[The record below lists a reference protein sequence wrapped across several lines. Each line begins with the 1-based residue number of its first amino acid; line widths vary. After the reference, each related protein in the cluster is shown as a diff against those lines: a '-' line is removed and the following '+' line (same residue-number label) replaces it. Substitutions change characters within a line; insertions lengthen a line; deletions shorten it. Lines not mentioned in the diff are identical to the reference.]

1 WIETDTQSNHEK
13 LQGMKT
19 PLGRNGR
26 PEEIASLVG
35 WIASENSGYMTGQ
48 AIVVDGGNSIRE
60 ERA

>member
-1 WIETDTQSNHEK
+1 
-13 LQGMKT
+13 MKT

-48 AIVVDGGNSIRE
+48 VLVVDGGNSIRE